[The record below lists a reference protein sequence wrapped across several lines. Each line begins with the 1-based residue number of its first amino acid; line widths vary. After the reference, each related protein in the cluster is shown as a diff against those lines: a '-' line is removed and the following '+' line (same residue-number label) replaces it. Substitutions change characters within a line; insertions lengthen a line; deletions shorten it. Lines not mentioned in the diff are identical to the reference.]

1 MKPKEKI
8 IMIQEM
14 FQDLNLIKEYNK
26 SEQLRRIIESTVDEV
41 RYLIPI
47 FGDEIDHIDLRIKK
61 LIDDIKIAVY
71 QSKDNIKCE
80 VLINRLNKLIE
91 ERNTYI

>member
-47 FGDEIDHIDLRIKK
+47 FLFQF
-61 LIDDIKIAVY
+61 LKIH
-71 QSKDNIKCE
+71 QMK
-80 VLINRLNKLIE
+80 
-91 ERNTYI
+91 